1 MKYFKVILVLFLF
14 WACNDNSVNRPEKPD
29 NLLSEKEMVNIIYDM
44 SIISGAK
51 GVNKKLI
58 EREGIKPE
66 SYIYELH
73 NIDSLQFLESNNYY
87 AYDLKAY
94 KRIYSAVRK
103 KLEKDKVKYDTLAK
117 KEKQKLDSINK
128 LKRDQRKKIIIED
141 SEVKKNLSGKIDTSR
156 ISTRQ

>member
-1 MKYFKVILVLFLF
+1 LF